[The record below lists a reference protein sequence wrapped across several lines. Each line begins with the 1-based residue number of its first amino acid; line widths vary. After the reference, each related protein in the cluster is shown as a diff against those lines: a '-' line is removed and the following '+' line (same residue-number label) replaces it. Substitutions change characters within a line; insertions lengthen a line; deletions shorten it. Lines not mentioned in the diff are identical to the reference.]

1 MRKQLAAAGLTAG
14 LAVGGVAGFAFTG
27 GTGLVGAQDES
38 TTTPAPMSEA
48 EDARPDRSERIAEIL
63 KPLVDDGTITQ
74 EQADKVSEALI
85 AARPEGGFG
94 SGRGDRGDH
103 GGRGGH
109 GFGKGIGLDAA
120 AEALGMTADELKTE
134 LRDGTTVKE
143 LAEEKDVELSK
154 VIGALVAAANE
165 RIDQAVENG
174 RISEERAE
182 EMKGNVSERITAFV
196 NGERPEAGFGR
207 PGRR

>member
-74 EQADKVSEALI
+74 EQADRRAETITEAVENVVDG
-85 AARPEGGFG
+85 EGF
-94 SGRGDRGDH
+94 
-103 GGRGGH
+103 GRGGH
-109 GFGKGIGLDAA
+109 RGRGPGGFGGDD
-120 AEALGMTADELKTE
+120 EAPAD
-134 LRDGTTVKE
+134 DG
-143 LAEEKDVELSK
+143 
-154 VIGALVAAANE
+154 
-165 RIDQAVENG
+165 
-174 RISEERAE
+174 
-182 EMKGNVSERITAFV
+182 GN
-196 NGERPEAGFGR
+196 
-207 PGRR
+207 

>member
-1 MRKQLAAAGLTAG
+1 MRKKLAAAGLTAG

-27 GTGLVGAQDES
+27 GAGFVGAQGDE
-38 TTTPAPMSEA
+38 TTTTVPKSGSDE
-48 EDARPDRSERIAEIL
+48 ARPDRSERIAEIL
-63 KPLVDDGTITQ
+63 KPLVDDGTLTQ
-74 EQADKVSEALI
+74 EQADKVSDALI

-94 SGRGDRGDH
+94 H
-103 GGRGGH
+103 HGRGGH

-120 AEALGMTADELKTE
+120 AEALGITADELKTE
-134 LRDGTTVKE
+134 LRDGKTVKE
-143 LAEEKDVELSK
+143 LAEEKGVELSK
-154 VIGALVAAANE
+154 VTDALVAAANE

-196 NGERPEAGFGR
+196 NGERPEGGFGR

>member
-1 MRKQLAAAGLTAG
+1 
-14 LAVGGVAGFAFTG
+14 
-27 GTGLVGAQDES
+27 
-38 TTTPAPMSEA
+38 
-48 EDARPDRSERIAEIL
+48 
-63 KPLVDDGTITQ
+63 
-74 EQADKVSEALI
+74 
-85 AARPEGGFG
+85 
-94 SGRGDRGDH
+94 
-103 GGRGGH
+103 
-109 GFGKGIGLDAA
+109 
-120 AEALGMTADELKTE
+120 MTADELKTE

-154 VIGALVAAANE
+154 VTDALVAAANE